1 LVLGVNQLIETIA
14 FGIPYS
20 YFPRFALSLGG
31 SVASIGL
38 FTSSFML
45 MSALLSPYLGSY
57 SDRFGRKR
65 LTVIGLVGD
74 VILGAATGLVPSW
87 EWLLLVRAMNGAA
100 TAGAM
105 VPSEALVVDLAPP
118 DRVGEASSFILACGM
133 VGRNLGPFFGGSIQ
147 WFCVSYGLTEEASYR
162 VPYFVDAGFA
172 AVSALL
178 ITLGIESRSEHL
190 EKTENHKDRR
200 SVKIPRPYKILLVCA
215 FATGVGEGFMRPIL
229 ALFFGDI
236 FGAEPIE
243 IGLLMTLSGFIALLA
258 SWLSGRASDRFGRK
272 VVIALGGIPAR
283 LLGSAIPLGSSYDV
297 ASKLYVARDFMWR
310 IYMVGLRALRAD
322 LAPIEIRGRLFGL
335 YRSFFDVGDI
345 VGPVMA
351 TYLYDRYR
359 LETFRFGG
367 FSIPGYGVPFYMN
380 TAIGLIVIAMLLF
393 FVKTDETGN
402 SNEGP
407 PFTSVGKGQRTAQ
420 PDSPVGVSASLQ
432 VFSAGHS

>member
-1 LVLGVNQLIETIA
+1 MVLGVNQLIETIA

-100 TAGAM
+100 TAAAM

-367 FSIPGYGVPFYMN
+367 FSIPG
-380 TAIGLIVIAMLLF
+380 TAF
-393 FVKTDETGN
+393 
-402 SNEGP
+402 
-407 PFTSVGKGQRTAQ
+407 
-420 PDSPVGVSASLQ
+420 
-432 VFSAGHS
+432 HST